1 MIVPDHVGGG
11 LRKRPEPT
19 QIMDGSTPQHRP
31 VRSARRATA
40 MDGAPP
46 PDDRA
51 TPTSLP
57 EQGTF
62 PTFLAEM
69 VPIGQLHPDPANA
82 NRMSDEELDALENGM
97 RRFGFVQPIVARRD
111 GTVVGGHQRLILSLI
126 HISEPTRRTPIS
138 YAVFCLKKK

>member
-1 MIVPDHVGGG
+1 MMVLDQVVGD

-19 QIMDGSTPQHRP
+19 QIMDGIPTPHRP
-31 VRSARRATA
+31 VRSARLDATT
-40 MDGAPP
+40 DGAPP

-111 GTVVGGHQRLILSLI
+111 GPSSVGTS
-126 HISEPTRRTPIS
+126 
-138 YAVFCLKKK
+138 V